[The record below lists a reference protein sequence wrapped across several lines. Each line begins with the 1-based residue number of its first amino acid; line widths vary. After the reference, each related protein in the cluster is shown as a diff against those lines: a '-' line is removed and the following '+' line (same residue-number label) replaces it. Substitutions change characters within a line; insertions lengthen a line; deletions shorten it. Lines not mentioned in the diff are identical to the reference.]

1 MTLKWHLKYLDIIIG
16 FTYKQGL
23 SKVKAVVGKAEVVYS
38 YIKMGRRWVIL
49 WFKGNAPAS
58 VQTGL

>member
-23 SKVKAVVGKAEVVYS
+23 SEVKAVVGKAEVVYS
-38 YIKMGRRWVIL
+38 YIKMGRRWVI
-49 WFKGNAPAS
+49 FM
-58 VQTGL
+58 V